1 MNILKIISEQLK
13 GELSMHL
20 LIFMAVYATKAQ
32 LALEKLF
39 NAVQSPDSNQS
50 AALSK
55 SNQMTKYL

>member
-1 MNILKIISEQLK
+1 MN
-13 GELSMHL
+13 L

-39 NAVQSPDSNQS
+39 NAVQSPDSNQT